1 MNLDKLKEHIKNGNL
16 NVGDWGYEVLSAA
29 FCSNDTGN
37 CFFTTGCVICSYG
50 CMASE
55 TIKNGIVNCSE
66 GCVSGCHSL
75 SCAKCSSS
83 GSTRS

>member
-16 NVGDWGYEVLSAA
+16 NVEDWDRAVLLA
-29 FCSNDTGN
+29 FCLNGTGN
-37 CFFTTGCVICSYG
+37 CFFTTGCVICSYS

-55 TIKNGIVNCSE
+55 RIKDGIVNCSE
-66 GCVSGCHSL
+66 GCVSGCHSV

-83 GSTRS
+83 DSTRS